1 MLRKKAK
8 QMSKLLKAI
17 FVLVICTLVV
27 NLPASG
33 RKPPF
38 NGSIFGKRF
47 VRDMDVDNR
56 GSGDFRHPACEYV
69 YDACNQWYMNGQD
82 SQ

>member
-1 MLRKKAK
+1 
-8 QMSKLLKAI
+8 MSKLLKTI
-17 FVLVICTLVV
+17 FVLVLCTLVV
-27 NLPASG
+27 ILPAAS

-47 VRDMDVDNR
+47 ARDMDVDNR
-56 GSGDFRHPACEYV
+56 GGSDFRHPACEYV